1 MNELIT
7 LQRPPYPPPISTI
20 ESNDVPN
27 LLIISDVFLTY
38 LIVVGD
44 IFPIDGYS

>member
-1 MNELIT
+1 MKELII

-27 LLIISDVFLTY
+27 LLIISDVFLMY